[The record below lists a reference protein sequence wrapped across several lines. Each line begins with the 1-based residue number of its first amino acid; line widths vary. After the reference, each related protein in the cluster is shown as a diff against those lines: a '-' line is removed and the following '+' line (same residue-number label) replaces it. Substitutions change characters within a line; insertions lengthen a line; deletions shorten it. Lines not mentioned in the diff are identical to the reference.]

1 MKIGYSRISTQEQN
15 ADLQLDALKQA
26 GCEKFFSDKVS
37 GAKADRPGLAAA
49 LDYAREGDSLVV
61 WRLDRLGRS
70 LKHLLEV
77 VEGLEENGIGFVS
90 LQDGFDTTTN
100 GGKLFFHIFG
110 ALAEFER
117 SLIQE
122 RTRAGLEAA
131 RARGRIGGR
140 KEKLNPAQVAT
151 LKAMYESKAHALG
164 EICRTFNITKPT
176 LYRYL
181 QKT

>member
-15 ADLQLDALKQA
+15 ADLQFDALRQA

-37 GAKADRPGLAAA
+37 GSKADRPGLAAA
-49 LDYAREGDSLVV
+49 LEYARTGDSLVV
-61 WRLDRLGRS
+61 WRLDRLGRN

-77 VEGLEENGIGFVS
+77 VEGLEKNGIGFVS

-122 RTRAGLEAA
+122 RTKAGLEAA

-140 KEKLNPAQVAT
+140 KEKLNSAQVAT
-151 LKAMYESKAHALG
+151 LRAMYESKAHALG

-181 QKT
+181 EKK